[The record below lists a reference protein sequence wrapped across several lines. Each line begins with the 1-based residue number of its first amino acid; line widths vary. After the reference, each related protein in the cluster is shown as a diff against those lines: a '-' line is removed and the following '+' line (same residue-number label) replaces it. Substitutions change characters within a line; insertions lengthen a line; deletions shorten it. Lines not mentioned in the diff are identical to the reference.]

1 MSPFAFEV
9 GDQVETSSGQVGM
22 IISRTEEQFG
32 RISYKLLLP
41 GLDFLDDVRES
52 ELSLEAVRRETA

>member
-22 IISRTEEQFG
+22 IIARTEEQFG